1 LLGIGGT
8 GEATGELQI
17 DQAALTGE
25 SLPVHKDKG
34 ELAYSSSIIKQGQ
47 QLAVVVKTVLFQIF

>member
-1 LLGIGGT
+1 MGIGGT
-8 GEATGELQI
+8 GEETGELHI

-34 ELAYSSSIIKQGQ
+34 EIAYSSSIIKQGQ
-47 QLAVVVKTVLFQIF
+47 QLAVVVKTV